1 MRTENKINIPKMKE
15 DLVELNSQV
24 TTFLQLQSANR
35 VGPAY
40 IKLMDKIIE
49 RRNLLQQQLT
59 DMGEL

>member
-1 MRTENKINIPKMKE
+1 MAKEEINIPKMKE

-24 TTFLQLQSANR
+24 KTFLQLQSANR